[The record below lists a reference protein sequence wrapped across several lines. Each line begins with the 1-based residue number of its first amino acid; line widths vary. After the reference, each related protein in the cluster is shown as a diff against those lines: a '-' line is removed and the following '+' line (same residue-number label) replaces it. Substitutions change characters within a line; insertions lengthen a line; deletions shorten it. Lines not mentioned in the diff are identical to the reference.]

1 MCLTFYTYAII
12 DKTNEFM
19 HCIYVAGN
27 VVTRCYLIY
36 KWIMALFLFA
46 NQILSLTLYTIGSS
60 GHPGRAGK
68 YMIYATHWGFVLI
81 VAALNLDAI
90 LVLARYIIQVTFS
103 DKGAK
108 NTPKL
113 PFENLKSLKLY
124 YEIDFEEQFLRLT
137 WYSFLHRKNSE

>member
-1 MCLTFYTYAII
+1 MNSCVALYI
-12 DKTNEFM
+12 
-19 HCIYVAGN
+19 AGN
-27 VVTRCYLIY
+27 VVTRSYLIY
-36 KWIMALFLFA
+36 KWIVALFLVA
-46 NQILSLTLYTIGSS
+46 NQILSLTLHSLHSI

-68 YMIYATHWGFVLI
+68 YWIFATHWGLI
-81 VAALNLDAI
+81 LVVVAFNLDAI

-103 DKGAK
+103 DKGEK

-124 YEIDFEEQFLRLT
+124 YEIDSEVQFFRLT